1 MLNTLKRFT
10 PILLLL
16 SVFCLTGIGCMV
28 DDADARSRGGGRS
41 FSRSRTATPP
51 PVKRTAP
58 QKSSTVNKSR
68 GGGFM
73 SGLAGGLM
81 GGAIGSLLFGGMAHG
96 GMGGG
101 IMGSGI
107 GLFQILL
114 MAGIGYFIYKRFFK
128 KKAAGGTSLFQG
140 MRGPTGPS
148 DSGPAMGGSV
158 NAPPPPPS
166 FGGGGTLEDGLADI
180 RRSES
185 DFDPQHFSE
194 IASDVFFQVQAGW
207 MRRDM
212 QSYRHLLGVNL
223 AAEYEGHFADL
234 RAKGHINKLENISI
248 RKVEV
253 VDAGV
258 DANEEFVTVLFTA
271 NLLDYTVDEKS
282 DAVVEGSK
290 TTPVKFAEEWT
301 WARPV
306 GSENWKLEGIKVV

>member
-1 MLNTLKRFT
+1 
-10 PILLLL
+10 
-16 SVFCLTGIGCMV
+16 
-28 DDADARSRGGGRS
+28 
-41 FSRSRTATPP
+41 
-51 PVKRTAP
+51 
-58 QKSSTVNKSR
+58 
-68 GGGFM
+68 M

-128 KKAAGGTSLFQG
+128 KPASGGAAFQST
-140 MRGPTGPS
+140 RGSTEPY
-148 DSGPAMGGSV
+148 DNGPAMGGSV

-166 FGGGGTLEDGLADI
+166 SGGSTLEDGFAEI
-180 RRSES
+180 RRSEP
-185 DFDPQHFSE
+185 DFDPKHFTE

-207 MRRDM
+207 MRRDV
-212 QSYRHLLGVNL
+212 QSYRHLLGANL

-234 RAKGHINKLENISI
+234 RAKGQINKLENISI
-248 RKVEV
+248 RKVEI

-258 DANEEFVTVLFTA
+258 DGNEEFITVLFTA

-282 DAVVEGSK
+282 NAVVEGSM
-290 TTPVKFAEEWT
+290 TDPVKFAEEWT

-306 GSENWKLEGIKVV
+306 GTQNWKLEGIKVV

>member
-68 GGGFM
+68 SGGFM

-128 KKAAGGTSLFQG
+128 KPAASGAAFRSTSES
-140 MRGPTGPS
+140 TGPY

-158 NAPPPPPS
+158 NAPPPPSS
-166 FGGGGTLEDGLADI
+166 FGGGGTLEDGLAEI
-180 RRSES
+180 RRSEPG
-185 DFDPQHFSE
+185 FDPQHFSE

-207 MRRDM
+207 MRRDV

-248 RKVEV
+248 RKVEI

-258 DANEEFVTVLFTA
+258 DGNEEFVTVLFTA

-290 TTPVKFAEEWT
+290 TNPVKFAEEWT
-301 WARPV
+301 WARSV

>member
-1 MLNTLKRFT
+1 MLSTLKRFT
-10 PILLLL
+10 PVLLLL

-41 FSRSRTATPP
+41 FSRSATPP

-58 QKSSTVNKSR
+58 QKSSTVNKTRS
-68 GGGFM
+68 GGFM

-81 GGAIGSLLFGGMAHG
+81 GGAIGSMLFGGMAHG
-96 GMGGG
+96 GTGGG

-128 KKAAGGTSLFQG
+128 KPATGGTAFQS
-140 MRGPTGPS
+140 MRGPTGS
-148 DSGPAMGGSV
+148 HDSGQAMGGSM
-158 NAPPPPPS
+158 NAASPPPPP
-166 FGGGGTLEDGLADI
+166 GGGGTLDDGLAEI
-180 RRSES
+180 RRSEP
-185 DFDPQHFSE
+185 DFDSKHFGE

-207 MRRDM
+207 MRRDV
-212 QSYRHLLGVNL
+212 QSYRHLLGKNL

-248 RKVEV
+248 RKVEI

-258 DANEEFVTVLFTA
+258 DGNEEFVTVLFTA

-290 TTPVKFAEEWT
+290 TNPVKFVEEWT

-306 GSENWKLEGIKVV
+306 GSENWQLEEVKVV

>member
-212 QSYRHLLGVNL
+212 QSYRHL
-223 AAEYEGHFADL
+223 
-234 RAKGHINKLENISI
+234 
-248 RKVEV
+248 
-253 VDAGV
+253 AGQPT
-258 DANEEFVTVLFTA
+258 F
-271 NLLDYTVDEKS
+271 
-282 DAVVEGSK
+282 
-290 TTPVKFAEEWT
+290 
-301 WARPV
+301 
-306 GSENWKLEGIKVV
+306 I